1 MGNSENMCESGA
13 RSDVAIS
20 EIGCSQFAVGWPSG
34 SRTQDPC
41 LAERGQLPGEAS
53 QKSPSVYPIVRLRIE
68 RRTGNKL
75 RTKLNLSRNASILL
89 RLVEDCRLSAML
101 DFPNVSTRVVGQ
113 LCRRY
118 RLSRTPNFPIF
129 DPRNIWCSLIRHRRA
144 PLLDG
149 AYTIFFCK
157 PFSGGRVCEETSIRW
172 RNQLFSSGQ

>member
-89 RLVEDCRLSAML
+89 RLVEDCRLC
-101 DFPNVSTRVVGQ
+101 NVRFSQRFDQSCGPAVPPVSPVANSQFSHFRPEKHLVFIDSPPPSTVAG
-113 LCRRY
+113 
-118 RLSRTPNFPIF
+118 
-129 DPRNIWCSLIRHRRA
+129 WCLHHI
-144 PLLDG
+144 LLQ
-149 AYTIFFCK
+149 AI
-157 PFSGGRVCEETSIRW
+157 
-172 RNQLFSSGQ
+172 